1 MKIPLILFVLF
12 LITIVSCKRNTADT
26 IYSVSYSIENGGKG
40 SASSSLL
47 ISKDSTQYIWANY
60 KETKTRSQVTS
71 SDTWKKIINSIKL
84 VDFERINSGK
94 RRIQYDGS
102 DVVITIN
109 ADKEY
114 KLINGE
120 EDSVNYTKIKPLE
133 ILLKQEYKK
142 LDSLALH
149 L

>member
-1 MKIPLILFVLF
+1 MNLKKYCWLFVITLIL
-12 LITIVSCKRNTADT
+12 SCNKKNEDS
-26 IYSVSYSIENGGKG
+26 IYSVSYSIENGAKG
-40 SASSSLL
+40 AASSSLL
-47 ISKDSTQYIWANY
+47 ISKDSTKYLWANY
-60 KETKTRSQVTS
+60 KETKTRSEVTS

-84 VDFERINSGK
+84 VDFKRINNGK

-102 DVVITIN
+102 DIVITIN

-133 ILLKQEYKK
+133 ILLKQEYEK

>member
-1 MKIPLILFVLF
+1 MSIPLILFVLF
-12 LITIVSCKRNTADT
+12 LIAIVSCKRNTADT

-40 SASSSLL
+40 AASFSLL
-47 ISKDSTQYIWANY
+47 ISKDSTKYLWANY
-60 KETKTRSQVTS
+60 KETKTRSEVTS
-71 SDTWKKIINSIKL
+71 SDRWKKIINSIKL
-84 VDFERINSGK
+84 VDFKHINSGK
-94 RRIQYDGS
+94 RRIQYDSS

-114 KLINGE
+114 KLINRE

>member
-1 MKIPLILFVLF
+1 M
-12 LITIVSCKRNTADT
+12 
-26 IYSVSYSIENGGKG
+26 
-40 SASSSLL
+40 
-47 ISKDSTQYIWANY
+47 
-60 KETKTRSQVTS
+60 
-71 SDTWKKIINSIKL
+71 
-84 VDFERINSGK
+84 VDFKRINSGK
-94 RRIQYDGS
+94 RRIQYDSS

-114 KLINGE
+114 KLINRE

>member
-1 MKIPLILFVLF
+1 
-12 LITIVSCKRNTADT
+12 
-26 IYSVSYSIENGGKG
+26 
-40 SASSSLL
+40 
-47 ISKDSTQYIWANY
+47 
-60 KETKTRSQVTS
+60 
-71 SDTWKKIINSIKL
+71 L
-84 VDFERINSGK
+84 VDFKRINSGK
-94 RRIQYDGS
+94 RRIQYDSS

-114 KLINGE
+114 KLIKRE

>member
-1 MKIPLILFVLF
+1 MNLKKYCWLFVITLIL
-12 LITIVSCKRNTADT
+12 SCHKKNEDS
-26 IYSVSYSIENGGKG
+26 IYSVSYSIENGAKG
-40 SASSSLL
+40 AASSSLL
-47 ISKDSTQYIWANY
+47 ISKDSTKYLWANY
-60 KETKTRSQVTS
+60 KETKTRYEVTS

-84 VDFERINSGK
+84 VDFKHINSGK

-102 DVVITIN
+102 DIVITIN

-120 EDSVNYTKIKPLE
+120 EDSVNYTRIKPLE

-142 LDSLALH
+142 SDSLALH

>member
-1 MKIPLILFVLF
+1 MNIPLILFVLF
-12 LITIVSCKRNTADT
+12 LIAIVSCKRNTADT

-40 SASSSLL
+40 AASFSLL
-47 ISKDSTQYIWANY
+47 ISKDSTKYLWANY
-60 KETKTRSQVTS
+60 KETKTRSEVTS
-71 SDTWKKIINSIKL
+71 SDRWKKIINSIKL
-84 VDFERINSGK
+84 VDFKRINSGK
-94 RRIQYDGS
+94 RRIQYDSS

-114 KLINGE
+114 KLINRE

>member
-1 MKIPLILFVLF
+1 MNLKKYCWLFVITLIL
-12 LITIVSCKRNTADT
+12 SCHNKNEDS
-26 IYSVSYSIENGGKG
+26 IYSVSYSIENGAKG
-40 SASSSLL
+40 AASSSLL
-47 ISKDSTQYIWANY
+47 ISKDSTKYLWANY
-60 KETKTRSQVTS
+60 KETKTRSEVTS

-84 VDFERINSGK
+84 VDFKRINSGK

-102 DVVITIN
+102 DIVITIN

-133 ILLKQEYKK
+133 ILLKQEYEK